1 MHLYYCTRAQGEKQR
16 ISLDAPALVTYN
28 MPCTSHA
35 VEEDSTSMN
44 DDSTRVSRRAEQIP
58 PFLVMDVL
66 ERAMEMARNGNDVI
80 HLEVGEPDFDTPPN
94 IIQAGIDAVRAGR
107 THYTPST
114 GIPELRLAIAN
125 HYADSYGVEVD
136 PECIIVTS
144 GSSPAIFLA
153 LSALLDPGCE
163 AILSDPHYACYP
175 NFVRFLD
182 GVPVFVEASP
192 KEGFHVN
199 PDDVRKAV
207 TNQTRTVLIN
217 SPSNP
222 TGIVMEQERMK
233 DLAALGIPLISD
245 EIYHGLVYE
254 GKEHSVLE
262 FTKNAFVINGFSKL
276 YAMTGWR
283 LGYVI
288 APPEFVRPIQK
299 MGQNFFISASD
310 FVQYA
315 GLEALTNSSEETQKM
330 KETFNQRRLA
340 MIPRLKEM
348 GFGIEVDPTAAF
360 YVLADARRFSGDS
373 YRFAFDILEE
383 ARVGVAPGIDFG
395 NNAEGFIR
403 FSYTNSLENILA
415 GLDRIELY
423 LRTRFGPAS
432 RKG

>member
-1 MHLYYCTRAQGEKQR
+1 
-16 ISLDAPALVTYN
+16 
-28 MPCTSHA
+28 
-35 VEEDSTSMN
+35 
-44 DDSTRVSRRAEQIP
+44 
-58 PFLVMDVL
+58 
-66 ERAMEMARNGNDVI
+66 
-80 HLEVGEPDFDTPPN
+80 
-94 IIQAGIDAVRAGR
+94 
-107 THYTPST
+107 
-114 GIPELRLAIAN
+114 
-125 HYADSYGVEVD
+125 
-136 PECIIVTS
+136 
-144 GSSPAIFLA
+144 
-153 LSALLDPGCE
+153 
-163 AILSDPHYACYP
+163 
-175 NFVRFLD
+175 
-182 GVPVFVEASP
+182 
-192 KEGFHVN
+192 
-199 PDDVRKAV
+199 
-207 TNQTRTVLIN
+207 
-217 SPSNP
+217 
-222 TGIVMEQERMK
+222 
-233 DLAALGIPLISD
+233 
-245 EIYHGLVYE
+245 VYE

>member
-1 MHLYYCTRAQGEKQR
+1 
-16 ISLDAPALVTYN
+16 
-28 MPCTSHA
+28 
-35 VEEDSTSMN
+35 MN
-44 DDSTRVSRRAEQIP
+44 DNSTRVSRRAEEIP

-66 ERAMEMARNGNDVI
+66 ERAMEIARSGDDVI

-94 IIQAGIDAVRAGR
+94 IIQAGISAMRGGR

-114 GIPELRLAIAN
+114 GIPELRRAVAD
-125 HYADSYGVEVD
+125 HYANSYGVEVD
-136 PECIIVTS
+136 PDCIIVTS
-144 GSSPAIFLA
+144 GSSPAILLV
-153 LSALLDPGCE
+153 LSALLDPGSE
-163 AILSDPHYACYP
+163 LVLSDPHYACYP

-182 GVPVFVEASP
+182 GVPVFVEASA
-192 KEGFHVN
+192 KEGFQVN
-199 PDDVRKAV
+199 PGDVQRAL
-207 TNQTRTVLIN
+207 TERTRAVLIN

-222 TGIVMEQERMK
+222 TGTVMDPERMK
-233 DLAALGIPLISD
+233 GLAALGIPLISD

-254 GKEHSVLE
+254 GKEHSILE
-262 FTKNAFVINGFSKL
+262 FTRNAFVVNGFSKL

-315 GLEALTNSSEETQKM
+315 GLEALTNSSQETQRM
-330 KETFNQRRLA
+330 REIFNQRRLA
-340 MIPRLKEM
+340 MIPRLRAM

-373 YRFAFDILEE
+373 YRFAFEILEE
-383 ARVGVAPGIDFG
+383 AGVGVAPGIDFG

-415 GLDRIELY
+415 GLDRLELY
-423 LRTRFGPAS
+423 LRKRFGSVNP
-432 RKG
+432 KV